1 MQVNLEQKAF
11 ISLAGLETMIALPEQ
26 IRLKCLSQ
34 SRTDFWYLWQQYEDY
49 FYSRCLQWMS
59 GNPTDAEDALSQVML
74 KAWNQWP
81 DYASKITNPKAWLS
95 RITHNLCMDIHRK
108 RQRERIEN
116 IEDIQFVD
124 HAVVISSFE
133 SPESEIFRREL
144 RAYLCYR
151 IESLPPRLRDPFIL
165 HFCQEKS
172 YRDIAK
178 ELSLSED
185 NIRKQVKQAQTIL
198 QKHLNKYLAGEDQT
212 SLDFPPLKKVNL
224 TNLSY
229 KEQPDDKFLHPVA
242 GKVEFT
248 SDWEAPITAKS
259 IIEEINYKV
268 SVIWLET
275 LPHIWY
281 SSPNPLGWR

>member
-11 ISLAGLETMIALPEQ
+11 ISLAGLETTIALPEQ
-26 IRLKCLSQ
+26 IRLRCLSQ
-34 SRTDFWYLWQQYEDY
+34 SRTDFWHLWQQYEDY

-59 GNPTDAEDALSQVML
+59 GNPTDAEDALSQAML

-81 DYASKITNPKAWLS
+81 DYASKITNPKTWLS

-108 RQRERIEN
+108 RQREKMEN

-144 RAYLCYR
+144 GAYLCHR

-178 ELSLSED
+178 ELSLSEE
-185 NIRKQVKQAQTIL
+185 NIRKRVKQAQTIL
-198 QKHLNKYLAGEDQT
+198 QKQLNKYLAGEDQT
-212 SLDFPPLKKVNL
+212 SLDFPPLKKVNS

-229 KEQPDDKFLHPVA
+229 KKQPHDKSLHPVA

-275 LPHIWY
+275 LPHTWY
-281 SSPNPLGWR
+281 SSPSPLGWR